1 MTRRRLGLLLL
12 VATSLLTVAPPGAR
26 AAAEYPA
33 KDAGY
38 HSYAEMVD
46 EIHAVEAAHP
56 GLVRVFSIGTSAQG
70 RTIWAAEI
78 SDNVG
83 EPEGEPEVLFD
94 ALHHAREHLTP
105 EMALYVLHLL
115 VDRYGDD
122 SDLGRR
128 VTRIVNNR
136 RVFII
141 FMVNPDGLVYDLGGG
156 PYGGGFY
163 RGWRKNRQRIP
174 GSRQI
179 GVDLNRNYGYDF
191 GCCGGS
197 SGQPSDE
204 NYRGPRAWSAPEVR
218 AIRDFVLSRR
228 DANGRNRITM
238 HITFHTAGEL
248 LLWPYGH
255 TRRNVPPDLTWLD
268 YRAMRRIGIDMAAS
282 NGYTPQQSSDLYITD
297 GDEIDWLYAR
307 ERIFSYTFEMYPSQR
322 AGTTIKRFYPPDE
335 LIGRETRRNR
345 AAVLMLMDDADCPYR
360 ALGAS
365 EEQAYCG
372 PFYDDLEINR
382 GWQLNPRG
390 SDTAGAGRWARGVP
404 QGGAFQI
411 GKAVSG
417 QSVLAT
423 GLTRGVDVDG
433 GRTTIRSPGFRVPSG
448 AQATLRL
455 RFSVGMSAA
464 ATAADRFRV
473 LLVDSES
480 GQNRYV
486 ALEVA
491 GTGARQDPAWRSLT
505 FPIPVANQNRTLAIQ
520 LVAVDAPGA
529 DVALE
534 GEVDNPRVT
543 LE

>member
-1 MTRRRLGLLLL
+1 MMRRAVPAIVLATVSLL
-12 VATSLLTVAPPGAR
+12 VLAPLGVR
-26 AAAEYPA
+26 AAADYPA

-46 EIHAVEAAHP
+46 EIHAVAAAHP
-56 GLVRVFSIGTSAQG
+56 DLVRVFSIGTSYQG
-70 RTIWAAEI
+70 RRIWAAEV

-105 EMALYVLHLL
+105 EMALYILNLL
-115 VDRYGDD
+115 VDRYGGTG
-122 SDLGRR
+122 DLARR
-128 VTRIVNNR
+128 VTRIVDSR
-136 RVFII
+136 RIWIV

-156 PYGGGFY
+156 PYGGGHY

-179 GVDLNRNYGYDF
+179 GVDLNRAYGYAW

-197 SGQPSDE
+197 SGQPRDD
-204 NYRGPRAWSAPEVR
+204 NYRGPRPWFAPEVR

-228 DANGRNRITM
+228 DANGRNRISM

-248 LLWPYGH
+248 VLWPYGY

-268 YRAMRRIGIDMAAS
+268 YRAMRRIGLDMAAS

-297 GDEIDWLYAR
+297 GDQIDWLYAR
-307 ERIFSYTFEMYPSQR
+307 ERIFSYTFEMYPSR
-322 AGTTIKRFYPPDE
+322 RSGTSINRFYPPDE

-345 AAVLMLMDDADCPYR
+345 AAVLTLMDLADCPYR
-360 ALGAS
+360 ALGAA

-372 PFYDDLEINR
+372 PLFDDLEINR
-382 GWQLNPRG
+382 GWRRNPG
-390 SDTAGAGRWARGVP
+390 GADTASAGLWARGAP
-404 QGGAFQI
+404 QGGAFQV
-411 GKAVSG
+411 GRAVSG
-417 QSVLAT
+417 QAVLAT
-423 GLTRGVDVDG
+423 GLARGVDVDG
-433 GRTTIRSPGFRVPSG
+433 GRTSIRSPMFRIPAD

-455 RFSVGMSAA
+455 RYSVGMGAG

-473 LLVDSES
+473 LLVDADT

-486 ALEVA
+486 ALEIA

-505 FPIPVANQNRTLAIQ
+505 FPIPVDPQNRRLAIQ
-520 LVAVDAPGA
+520 LIAVDAPGA
-529 DVALE
+529 DVTVEVA
-534 GEVDNPRVT
+534 VDNPRIT

>member
-1 MTRRRLGLLLL
+1 MTRRALPALVLAVLTVLGL
-12 VATSLLTVAPPGAR
+12 APTSAR

-46 EIHAVEAAHP
+46 EIHAVEAARP
-56 GLVRVFSIGTSAQG
+56 GLVRVFSIGSTVQG
-70 RTIWAAEI
+70 RTIWAAEV

-83 EPEGEPEVLFD
+83 EAEGEPEVLFD

-105 EMALYVLHLL
+105 EMALYVFHLL

-163 RGWRKNRQRIP
+163 RGWRKNRQHIP

-179 GVDLNRNYGYDF
+179 GVDLNRQYGYAF

-197 SGQPSDE
+197 SGQPRDD
-204 NYRGPRAWSAPEVR
+204 NYRGPRAWFAPEVR
-218 AIRDFVLSRR
+218 AVRDFVLSRR
-228 DANGRNRITM
+228 DANGRNRIAM

-248 LLWPYGH
+248 VLWPYGYTH
-255 TRRNVPPDLTWLD
+255 RNVPPDLTWLD
-268 YRAMRRIGIDMAAS
+268 YRTMRRIGVDMAAS

-307 ERIFSYTFEMYPSQR
+307 ERIFSYTFEMYPSRR
-322 AGTTIKRFYPPDE
+322 AGTSIKRFYPPDE

-345 AAVLMLMDDADCPYR
+345 AAVLMLMDYADCPYR

-365 EEQAYCG
+365 EERAYCG

-382 GWQLNPRG
+382 GWQVNPRG
-390 SDTAGAGRWARGVP
+390 NDTAAAGRWARGVP
-404 QGGAFQI
+404 RGGTYQV

-417 QSVLAT
+417 QAVLAT
-423 GLTRGVDVDG
+423 GLSRGVDVDG
-433 GRTTIRSPGFRVPSG
+433 GRTSIRSPGFRIPGGS
-448 AQATLRL
+448 QATLRL
-455 RFSVGMSAA
+455 RYSVGMAA
-464 ATAADRFRV
+464 AASVADRFRV
-473 LLVDSES
+473 LLVDADT
-480 GQNRYV
+480 GQNQYV

-491 GTGARQDPAWRSLT
+491 GTGERREPGWRSLT
-505 FPIPVANQNRTLAIQ
+505 FSIPVAQQDRSLAIQ
-520 LVAVDAPGA
+520 LIAVDAPGA
-529 DVALE
+529 DVALDAA
-534 GEVDNPRVT
+534 VDNPRVT